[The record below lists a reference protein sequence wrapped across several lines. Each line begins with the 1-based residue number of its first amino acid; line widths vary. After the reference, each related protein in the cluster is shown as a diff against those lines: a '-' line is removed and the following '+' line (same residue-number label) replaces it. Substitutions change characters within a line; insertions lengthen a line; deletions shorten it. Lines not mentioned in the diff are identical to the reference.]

1 MEDKITAVA
10 ACSSCSRTFETGKIE
25 IILTF
30 KISGKDPSSI
40 FANSRVHQHSDSQE
54 PEPTYFLVQCGLNSN
69 GYQGE
74 IVYCTEVK
82 DDARGQSSCSE

>member
-54 PEPTYFLVQCGLNSN
+54 PEPTYFLAFCPTCYRMFPKELPIEVSALQK
-69 GYQGE
+69 
-74 IVYCTEVK
+74 TEVIYRP
-82 DDARGQSSCSE
+82 A